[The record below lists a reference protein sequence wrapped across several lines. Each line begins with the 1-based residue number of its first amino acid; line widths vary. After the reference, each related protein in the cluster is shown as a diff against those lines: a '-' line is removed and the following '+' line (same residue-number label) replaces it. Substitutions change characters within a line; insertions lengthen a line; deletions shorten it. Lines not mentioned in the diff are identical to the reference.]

1 MADYSKTGW
10 APEKATLVLNK
21 SILGLGKV
29 DVVVC
34 GARVGSF
41 VQARYVHWRIVGKC
55 PIHKN
60 TLVVVQ
66 LFVKAQYSYL
76 IQFRERERERKEP

>member
-1 MADYSKTGW
+1 M
-10 APEKATLVLNK
+10 
-21 SILGLGKV
+21 
-29 DVVVC
+29 
-34 GARVGSF
+34 GSF
-41 VQARYVHWRIVGKC
+41 VKARSVHWRIVGKC

-76 IQFRERERERKEP
+76 IQLLVVG

>member
-1 MADYSKTGW
+1 M
-10 APEKATLVLNK
+10 
-21 SILGLGKV
+21 
-29 DVVVC
+29 
-34 GARVGSF
+34 GSF

-66 LFVKAQYSYL
+66 TDRQRDR
-76 IQFRERERERKEP
+76 QTDRQTGRGRERERNISNLLGERGSTGINYASVQRREDLQM

>member
-1 MADYSKTGW
+1 MINDDTDTCIASTGLQSKM
-10 APEKATLVLNK
+10 K
-21 SILGLGKV
+21 
-29 DVVVC
+29 VVVS

-55 PIHKN
+55 PTQKN

-66 LFVKAQYSYL
+66 LFMKVQYSYL
-76 IQFRERERERKEP
+76 IQFLVSG